1 MNIQTKLLHMDG
13 SESGTIDLPS
23 IFSTPYRYDV
33 IHKAYVNLLSHSYQ
47 RQGRYPM
54 AGEVVSAESRNTGLG
69 IARLARA
76 KGEGFSRAG
85 QAAGVAG
92 IRQGRVAH
100 PPESW
105 KNIYKK
111 VNEKEKQLALCSA
124 IAATARKDL
133 IERRGHRV
141 SNISSFPIIVTDD
154 IENISKT
161 KDLLKLLNAVGLKDE
176 LHRLDVSRKPR
187 SGTARRRGRRGRSAV
202 SAIIIISSDKTTSAV
217 QQDSANGS
225 ETTIRSSRTKT
236 SSKKNKDN
244 KYKNLLKLSGSIRG
258 IDVKQVKDLSV
269 LDFAPG
275 SKPIRLAIFSESAVK
290 ELDSIKKPAVQRIME
305 MMVQSK

>member
-1 MNIQTKLLHMDG
+1 MTIEAKVLGLDGKESRTIELPTVFQT
-13 SESGTIDLPS
+13 P
-23 IFSTPYRYDV
+23 FRYDV
-33 IHKAYVNLLSHSYQ
+33 IHKAYVNLLSHSFQ

-69 IARLARA
+69 IARIARA

-111 VNEKEKQLALCSA
+111 INNKEKQLALCSA

-133 IERRGHRV
+133 VERRGHKV
-141 SNISSFPIIVTDD
+141 SNISSFPIIVSDA
-154 IENISKT
+154 IEDLSKT
-161 KDLLKLLNAVGLKDE
+161 KDLLNVLRAIGMNDE
-176 LHRLDVSRKPR
+176 LKRLDFSRKRR
-187 SGTARRRGRRGRSAV
+187 SGTARRRGRQAHSAV
-202 SAIIIISSDKTTSAV
+202 SAIIVISSA
-217 QQDSANGS
+217 DSD
-225 ETTIRSSRTKT
+225 
-236 SSKKNKDN
+236 SSKNDSKIDVNDTTANKNRRN
-244 KYKNLLKLSGSIRG
+244 KNIAKLSGSIRG
-258 IDVKQVKDLSV
+258 VDIKQVKELSV

-275 SKPIRLAIFSESAVK
+275 SKPIRLTIFSESAIK
-290 ELDSIKKPAVQRIME
+290 ELDNDLKKPTAQRIME
-305 MMVQSK
+305 MTIQSR

>member
-1 MNIQTKLLHMDG
+1 MSIQAKLYQLDG

-23 IFSTPYRYDV
+23 IFRTPYRYDV

-69 IARLARA
+69 IARIARA

-85 QAAGVAG
+85 QAAGVAS

-111 VNEKEKQLALCSA
+111 LNQKEKQLALCSA

-133 IERRGHRV
+133 VERRGHRV
-141 SNISSFPIIVTDD
+141 SNISSFPIIVSDEVED
-154 IENISKT
+154 ISKT
-161 KDLLKLLNAVGLKDE
+161 KDLLKLLNALGLKDE
-176 LHRLDVSRKPR
+176 LHRLDISRKPQ

-202 SAIIIISSDKTTSAV
+202 SAIIIIGSDGSSVPK
-217 QQDSANGS
+217 QDNANDYAA
-225 ETTIRSSRTKT
+225 RSGIS
-236 SSKKNKDN
+236 NKDN
-244 KYKNLLKLSGSIRG
+244 RYKNILRLSGSIRG
-258 IDVKQVKDLSV
+258 IDIKQVKDLSV

-275 SKPIRLAIFSESAVK
+275 SKPIRLTIFSESAIK
-290 ELDSIKKPAVQRIME
+290 ELDNIKKPAMERIKE

>member
-1 MNIQTKLLHMDG
+1 MSIQAKLYQMDG
-13 SESGTIDLPS
+13 SESSTIDLPA
-23 IFSTPYRYDV
+23 IFRTPYRYDV

-69 IARLARA
+69 IARIARA
-76 KGEGFSRAG
+76 RGEGFSRAG
-85 QAAGVAG
+85 QAAGVAS

-111 VNEKEKQLALCSA
+111 VNDKEKQLALCSA

-133 IERRGHRV
+133 VERRGHRV
-141 SNISSFPIIVTDD
+141 SNISSFPIIVSDD
-154 IENISKT
+154 VEDISKT
-161 KDLLKLLNAVGLKDE
+161 KDLLKLLNALGLKDE
-176 LHRLDVSRKPR
+176 LRRLDVSRKSQ

-202 SAIIIISSDKTTSAV
+202 SAIIITSNDGSSAAK
-217 QQDSANGS
+217 QDRANDND
-225 ETTIRSSRTKT
+225 TRSNTN
-236 SSKKNKDN
+236 NKD
-244 KYKNLLKLSGSIRG
+244 KRYKNIHKLSRSIRG
-258 IDVKQVKDLSV
+258 IDIKQVKDLSV

-275 SKPIRLAIFSESAVK
+275 SKPIRLAIFSESAIK
-290 ELDSIKKPAVQRIME
+290 ELNNIKKPATQRIME
-305 MMVQSK
+305 MMIQSK

>member
-1 MNIQTKLLHMDG
+1 MTIQAKLLRIDG
-13 SESGTIDLPS
+13 TESGTIDLPS
-23 IFSTPYRYDV
+23 IFGTPYRYDV

-111 VNEKEKQLALCSA
+111 INEKEKQLALCSA

-133 IERRGHRV
+133 VERRGHRV
-141 SNISSFPIIVTDD
+141 SNISSFPIIVSDE
-154 IENISKT
+154 IEDISKT
-161 KDLLKLLNAVGLKDE
+161 KDLLKMLIALGLNDE
-176 LHRLDVSRKPR
+176 LHRLDISRKSR
-187 SGTARRRGRRGRSAV
+187 SGTARRRGRRSRSAT
-202 SAIIIISSDKTTSAV
+202 SAIIIISSDKTGALKE
-217 QQDSANGS
+217 DNDNDN
-225 ETTIRSSRTKT
+225 ESRTRT
-236 SSKKNKDN
+236 RTRTRTRSKDKENRD
-244 KYKNLLKLSGSIRG
+244 KNLLRLSGSIRG

-275 SKPIRLAIFSESAVK
+275 SKPIRLAIFSESAIK
-290 ELDSIKKPAVQRIME
+290 ELNNIKKPATQRIME
-305 MMVQSK
+305 MVVQSK

>member
-1 MNIQTKLLHMDG
+1 MSIQTKLYQLDG

-23 IFSTPYRYDV
+23 IFRTPYRYDV

-69 IARLARA
+69 IARIARA

-85 QAAGVAG
+85 QAAGVASV
-92 IRQGRVAH
+92 RQGRVAH

-111 VNEKEKQLALCSA
+111 LNQKEKQLALCSA

-133 IERRGHRV
+133 VERRGHRV
-141 SNISSFPIIVTDD
+141 SNISSFPIIVSDEVED
-154 IENISKT
+154 ILKT
-161 KDLLKLLNAVGLKDE
+161 KDLLKLLNALGLKDE
-176 LHRLDVSRKPR
+176 LHRLVISRKPQ
-187 SGTARRRGRRGRSAV
+187 SGTGRRRGRRGRSAV
-202 SAIIIISSDKTTSAV
+202 SAIIIIGSDGSSV
-217 QQDSANGS
+217 
-225 ETTIRSSRTKT
+225 RR
-236 SSKKNKDN
+236 
-244 KYKNLLKLSGSIRG
+244 YKNILRLSGSIRG
-258 IDVKQVKDLSV
+258 IDIKQVKDLSV

-275 SKPIRLAIFSESAVK
+275 SKPIRLTIFSESAIK
-290 ELDSIKKPAVQRIME
+290 ELDNIKKPAMERIKE

>member
-1 MNIQTKLLHMDG
+1 
-13 SESGTIDLPS
+13 
-23 IFSTPYRYDV
+23 
-33 IHKAYVNLLSHSYQ
+33 
-47 RQGRYPM
+47 M

-133 IERRGHRV
+133 VERRGHRV
-141 SNISSFPIIVTDD
+141 SNISSFPIIVSDQ
-154 IENISKT
+154 IEDISKT
-161 KDLLKLLNAVGLKDE
+161 KDLLKMLIALGLNDE
-176 LHRLDVSRKPR
+176 LHRLDISRKSR
-187 SGTARRRGRRGRSAV
+187 SGTARRRGRRSRSAT
-202 SAIIIISSDKTTSAV
+202 SAIIIISSDKTGAVKEDNDNDNETS
-217 QQDSANGS
+217 
-225 ETTIRSSRTKT
+225 TRTRSRTR
-236 SSKKNKDN
+236 SKNKDN
-244 KYKNLLKLSGSIRG
+244 RYKNVLRLSGSIRG
-258 IDVKQVKDLSV
+258 IDVKQVKELSV
-269 LDFAPG
+269 LDFASG
-275 SKPIRLAIFSESAVK
+275 SKTKKLGIFLESAIK
-290 ELDSIKKPAVQRIME
+290 ELKNIKKPAMQRIME

>member
-1 MNIQTKLLHMDG
+1 MTIQAKLLRIDG
-13 SESGTIDLPS
+13 TESGTIDLPS

-133 IERRGHRV
+133 VERRGHRV
-141 SNISSFPIIVTDD
+141 SNISSFPIIVSDQ
-154 IENISKT
+154 IEDISKT
-161 KDLLKLLNAVGLKDE
+161 KDLLKMLIALGLNDE
-176 LHRLDVSRKPR
+176 LHRLDISRKSR
-187 SGTARRRGRRGRSAV
+187 SGTARRRGRRSRSAT
-202 SAIIIISSDKTTSAV
+202 SAIIIISSDKTGAV
-217 QQDSANGS
+217 KEDNDNDD
-225 ETTIRSSRTKT
+225 ETRTRSRTR
-236 SSKKNKDN
+236 SKNKDN
-244 KYKNLLKLSGSIRG
+244 RYKNVLRLSGSIRG

-275 SKPIRLAIFSESAVK
+275 SKPIRLAIFSESAIK
-290 ELDSIKKPAVQRIME
+290 ELNNIKKPAMQRIME

>member
-1 MNIQTKLLHMDG
+1 MSIQAKLYQMDG
-13 SESGTIDLPS
+13 SESSTIDLPA
-23 IFSTPYRYDV
+23 IFRTPYRYDV

-69 IARLARA
+69 IARIARA
-76 KGEGFSRAG
+76 RGEGFSRAG
-85 QAAGVAG
+85 QAAGVAS

-111 VNEKEKQLALCSA
+111 VNDKEKQLALCSA

-133 IERRGHRV
+133 VERRGHRV
-141 SNISSFPIIVTDD
+141 SNISSFPIIVSDD
-154 IENISKT
+154 VEDISKT
-161 KDLLKLLNAVGLKDE
+161 KDLLKLLNALGLKDE
-176 LHRLDVSRKPR
+176 LRRLDVSRKSQ

-202 SAIIIISSDKTTSAV
+202 SAIIITSNDGSSAAK
-217 QQDSANGS
+217 QDRANDND
-225 ETTIRSSRTKT
+225 TRSNTN
-236 SSKKNKDN
+236 NKD
-244 KYKNLLKLSGSIRG
+244 KRYKNIHKLSGSIRG
-258 IDVKQVKDLSV
+258 IDIKQVKDLSV

-275 SKPIRLAIFSESAVK
+275 SKPIRLAIFSESAIK
-290 ELDSIKKPAVQRIME
+290 ELNNIKKPATQRIME
-305 MMVQSK
+305 MMIQSK